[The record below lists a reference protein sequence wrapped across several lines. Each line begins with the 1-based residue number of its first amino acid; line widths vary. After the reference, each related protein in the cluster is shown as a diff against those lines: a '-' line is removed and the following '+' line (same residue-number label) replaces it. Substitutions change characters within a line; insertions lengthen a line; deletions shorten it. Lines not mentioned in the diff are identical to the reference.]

1 MKPLFPLN
9 KTVLNFQGRTRLSLC
24 QPWLKSQPGGR
35 SKTSFLA
42 FAKANLFFFPS
53 SSCEVDKGS
62 EQPPALWEKRACP
75 FCKAA
80 GFLCPPANVDSR
92 SGCCSGWAYQSCVQQ
107 VVISQKLYRSGVVL
121 CSFLFCFVF
130 FLIFKDDI
138 IRFLQ
143 KAQLIQLIQLLLFD
157 YMYPHTLLT
166 REWGLQLT

>member
-75 FCKAA
+75 FCKATV
-80 GFLCPPANVDSR
+80 FLCPPANVDSR

-107 VVISQKLYRSGVVL
+107 VVISSSYTVQVL
-121 CSFLFCFVF
+121 WFF
-130 FLIFKDDI
+130 FLIFKADI
-138 IRFLQ
+138 IRFSQ
-143 KAQLIQLIQLLLFD
+143 KAQLIQLLLFD
-157 YMYPHTLLT
+157 YMYPHTLFT